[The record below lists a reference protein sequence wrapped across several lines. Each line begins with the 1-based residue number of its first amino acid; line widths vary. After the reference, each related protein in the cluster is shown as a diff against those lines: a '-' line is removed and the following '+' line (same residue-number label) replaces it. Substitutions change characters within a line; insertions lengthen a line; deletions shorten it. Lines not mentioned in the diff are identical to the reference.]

1 MQLEP
6 KNPLRSLKR
15 HKSALLASAF
25 ALGLSGV
32 LAGEMLVD
40 SRPAT
45 AQIVQTQ
52 DLSKQN
58 QLQNNAPRQDQI
70 GFADIVDT
78 VKPAVVSVRV
88 KTAREQSSAEGQLP
102 GFFKDLPENH
112 PLRRFFEDGQG
123 GGEDGQGLGPRGRG
137 PGSGRPGPRQF
148 GMAQGSGFFISEDG
162 YIVTNNHVVSSA
174 TEVDVVTDGGET
186 HTAKVIGTD
195 PQTDLALLKVDKGDK
210 FPFVSLGKDVPRV
223 GDWVVA
229 IGNPFGL
236 GGTVTAGIVSARGRD
251 LGSGPYDDY
260 LQIDAAVNR
269 GNSGGPTFNLKGE
282 VVGVNTAI
290 YSQSGG
296 NVGIA
301 FAVPS
306 NVVASVIDSLRSSG
320 SVTRGWLGVGI
331 QPVEEDM
338 KEAMGLKEARG
349 ALVSEVHG
357 STPAAKAGIQNQDV
371 ILSLNGQDV
380 ADPRELTRM
389 VGALKPGSKAEL
401 KVWRGG
407 SERDVTVELGK
418 RPDDVAK
425 LNQGEDGDASPDSDQ
440 AQPSALDDLGLQLGP
455 SPDGKGVAVAGVDG
469 DSAVGDKLRVGDVI
483 LEVSGTAVSSPADVA
498 KAISAS
504 AKKDNARFVTF
515 RVKSGDNARYVAV
528 PVKKG

>member
-1 MQLEP
+1 MQSEP
-6 KNPLRSLKR
+6 KNPIRSLKR
-15 HKSALLASAF
+15 HKTALLASVF

-32 LAGEMLVD
+32 LAGEMLVE
-40 SRPAT
+40 SRPAS
-45 AQIVQTQ
+45 AQIVQAQ

-58 QLQNNAPRQDQI
+58 QLQSNAPRQEQI
-70 GFADIVDT
+70 GFANIVDT

-88 KTAREQSSAEGQLP
+88 KTEREMSSADGEMP
-102 GFFKDLPENH
+102 GFFKNLPENH

-123 GGEDGQGLGPRGRG
+123 ENGQGADPRGRG
-137 PGSGRPGPRQF
+137 PGRQGPKQF

-162 YIVTNNHVVSSA
+162 YIVTNNHVVSDA

-186 HTAKVIGTD
+186 LLAKVIGTD
-195 PQTDLALLKVDKGDK
+195 PQTDLALLKVDKNEK
-210 FPFVSLGKDVPRV
+210 FAFVSLGKDVPRV
-223 GDWVVA
+223 GDWVLA

-260 LQIDAAVNR
+260 LQIDAPINR

-301 FAVPS
+301 FAIPS
-306 NVVASVIDSLRSSG
+306 NVVASVVDSLRSSG

-371 ILSLNGQDV
+371 ILSLNGQNV
-380 ADPRELTRM
+380 SDPRELTRM

-425 LNQGEDGDASPDSDQ
+425 MNQGEDGGASPDSNK
-440 AQPSALDDLGLQLGP
+440 AQPSVLDDLGLELAP
-455 SPDGKGVAVAGVDG
+455 SPDGKGVAVASVDG
-469 DSAVGDKLRVGDVI
+469 DSAVSDKLRVGDVI
-483 LEVSGTAVSSPADVA
+483 LEVSGTAVSSPTDVA
-498 KAISAS
+498 NAISAS
-504 AKKDNARFVTF
+504 AKKDKARFVTF

>member
-45 AQIVQTQ
+45 AQIVQAQ

-88 KTAREQSSAEGQLP
+88 KTEREMSSAEGQLP
-102 GFFKDLPENH
+102 GFFKDLPEGH

-123 GGEDGQGLGPRGRG
+123 GGDEGQGPRGRG
-137 PGSGRPGPRQF
+137 PGRQGPKQF
-148 GMAQGSGFFISEDG
+148 GMAQGSGFFISADG
-162 YIVTNNHVVSSA
+162 YIVTNNHVVSNA
-174 TEVDVVTDGGET
+174 TEVDVVTDSGET
-186 HTAKVIGTD
+186 LTAKVIGTD
-195 PQTDLALLKVDKGDK
+195 PQTDLALLKVDKGEK

-306 NVVASVIDSLRSSG
+306 NVVASVVDSLRSSG

-338 KEAMGLKEARG
+338 AEAMGLKEARG

-371 ILSLNGQDV
+371 ILSLNGQNV

-389 VGALKPGSKAEL
+389 VGALKPGSKADL

-425 LNQGEDGDASPDSDQ
+425 MNEGQDDGSADSDK
-440 AQPSALDDLGLQLGP
+440 AQPSALEGLGLQLGP
-455 SPDGKGVAVAGVDG
+455 SPDGKGVAVAGVDDG
-469 DSAVGDKLRVGDVI
+469 SAISEKLRTGDVI
-483 LEVSGTAVSSPADVA
+483 LEVDGTAVSTPADVA
-498 KAISAS
+498 NAVA
-504 AKKDNARFVTF
+504 AARKKGKERVVLF

>member
-1 MQLEP
+1 MIIMQPETPVRPL
-6 KNPLRSLKR
+6 KNRK
-15 HKSALLASAF
+15 KVLLASAV
-25 ALGLSGV
+25 ALGLTGV
-32 LAGEMLVD
+32 LAGEAYF
-40 SRPAT
+40 SNTQPAN
-45 AQIVQTQ
+45 AQIVQAQ

-58 QLQNNAPRQDQI
+58 QLQSNAPRQDQI
-70 GFADIVDT
+70 GFADVVET

-88 KTAREQSSAEGQLP
+88 KTETEMSQAEGDLP
-102 GFFKDLPENH
+102 GMFKDLPEGH
-112 PLRRFFEDGQG
+112 PFRRFFEEYGFPNGEGRG
-123 GGEDGQGLGPRGRG
+123 GGPRKA
-137 PGSGRPGPRQF
+137 PRQF
-148 GMAQGSGFFISEDG
+148 GQAQGSGFFISSDG
-162 YIVTNNHVVSSA
+162 YVVTNNHVVTNA
-174 TEVDVVTDGGET
+174 EEVEIVTDGGET
-186 HTAKVIGTD
+186 FAAKVVGTD
-195 PQTDLALLKVDKGDK
+195 PQTDLALLKVDAKEK
-210 FPFVSLGKDVPRV
+210 FPFVSLGKDVPRI

-251 LGSGPYDDY
+251 LGSGPYDDF

-306 NVVASVIDSLRSSG
+306 NVVETVIDSLRQSG

-338 KEAMGLKEARG
+338 AEAIGLKGTDG

-357 STPAAKAGIQNQDV
+357 DTPAAKAGIKNQDV
-371 ILSLNGQDV
+371 ILSLNGQKV

-389 VGALKPGSKAEL
+389 VGALKPGSDAKL
-401 KVWRGG
+401 KVWRDGA
-407 SERDVTVELGK
+407 EKDVTVELGT

-425 LNQGEDGDASPDSDQ
+425 LGQGEESTPEDSGKASS
-440 AQPSALDDLGLQLGP
+440 SALDDLGLTLE
-455 SPDGKGVAVAGVDG
+455 SSKDGQGVAVAGIEDN
-469 DSAVGDKLRVGDVI
+469 SSLSEKLTVGDII
-483 LEVSGTAVSSPADVA
+483 LEVSGTSVSSPSDVS
-498 KAISAS
+498 KAIEDMR
-504 AKKDNARFVTF
+504 KKGSPRFMTL
-515 RVKSGDNARYVAV
+515 RVKRGEATRYVAI
-528 PVKKG
+528 PVQKG